1 MHILESYSLNCG
13 AKIDKPFVYESLFP
27 LPFEKFIVFAPN
39 AKVPGKEYNYFQDVI
54 NNILPFLEKNNIKI
68 IHLGPKNSLNY
79 ENVINICGQTT
90 FNQTAFIINKSM
102 AVFGCDGIETQ
113 MAGVQ
118 NIPVISIN
126 SITYSQNTG
135 PFFGNKEKQ
144 KIFESYKRTQNKKA
158 SFNAQESPKSINLIK
173 PEEIAQSILENL
185 EIDFQF
191 PFETVY
197 SGPRYG
203 ANIVQEVVPDSKNI
217 VFHPES
223 LVEIRVDEEYDEEN
237 LMFQLSNYKKA
248 VVVTDRE
255 ININI
260 LNQLKRNIQM
270 FVFKITKKD
279 HFDFLNKVKSIGLN
293 LYLISEMPKEDI
305 ALEKIKYY
313 EFGNINRINEINEEL
328 VNNLKKDIDKLFY
341 KSCKRV
347 NSKDK
352 IYFSLA
358 AKRNNIPIRSNFE
371 YQKVIDSP
379 EFWKNLDFFTIVKL
393 KS

>member
-1 MHILESYSLNCG
+1 
-13 AKIDKPFVYESLFP
+13 
-27 LPFEKFIVFAPN
+27 
-39 AKVPGKEYNYFQDVI
+39 
-54 NNILPFLEKNNIKI
+54 
-68 IHLGPKNSLNY
+68 
-79 ENVINICGQTT
+79 
-90 FNQTAFIINKSM
+90 
-102 AVFGCDGIETQ
+102 
-113 MAGVQ
+113 
-118 NIPVISIN
+118 
-126 SITYSQNTG
+126 
-135 PFFGNKEKQ
+135 
-144 KIFESYKRTQNKKA
+144 
-158 SFNAQESPKSINLIK
+158 
-173 PEEIAQSILENL
+173 
-185 EIDFQF
+185 
-191 PFETVY
+191 
-197 SGPRYG
+197 
-203 ANIVQEVVPDSKNI
+203 
-217 VFHPES
+217 
-223 LVEIRVDEEYDEEN
+223 
-237 LMFQLSNYKKA
+237 MFQLSNYKKA